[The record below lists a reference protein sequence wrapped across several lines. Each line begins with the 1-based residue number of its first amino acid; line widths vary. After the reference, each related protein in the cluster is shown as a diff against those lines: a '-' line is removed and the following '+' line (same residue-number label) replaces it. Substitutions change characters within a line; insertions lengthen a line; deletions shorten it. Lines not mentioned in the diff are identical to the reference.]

1 MRSKSLLVPL
11 TDDGTEFLLRVWFE
25 ENEHIDDREGYE
37 LVHNWL
43 ESKGVMIVHNYDGN
57 QTVSLSKEVDC
68 FPISGNTHG
77 GDEQTNNS
85 FTFVDLFA
93 GIGGFRIGMES
104 LGGKCIGSCEI
115 DAYARETYRNNFL
128 NGESCEE
135 FFVDIARLEILPST
149 VDVLCGGFPCQ
160 SFSTM
165 ASFPS
170 SSDKSGSDTSID
182 LSIRQGGLLTPAK
195 GKLFFHLLRILRK
208 ARPKMFVFENVKGL
222 MSLDEGSHFERIIH
236 LLEESG
242 YRVTHGIVDAAWMLP
257 QRRERVYF
265 VGVRRDLLLKRKRG
279 QVCEVVTKIGPSQ
292 RRT

>member
-1 MRSKSLLVPL
+1 
-11 TDDGTEFLLRVWFE
+11 
-25 ENEHIDDREGYE
+25 
-37 LVHNWL
+37 
-43 ESKGVMIVHNYDGN
+43 
-57 QTVSLSKEVDC
+57 
-68 FPISGNTHG
+68 
-77 GDEQTNNS
+77 
-85 FTFVDLFA
+85 
-93 GIGGFRIGMES
+93 
-104 LGGKCIGSCEI
+104 
-115 DAYARETYRNNFL
+115 
-128 NGESCEE
+128 
-135 FFVDIARLEILPST
+135 
-149 VDVLCGGFPCQ
+149 
-160 SFSTM
+160 M

-182 LSIRQGGLLTPAK
+182 LSTRQG

-257 QRRERVYF
+257 QMRERVYF

-292 RRT
+292 RRTSYLARQEEKLKSVALAKTKPGSTQPNCVDVPRKVEEQLPRFFSPRECCRLQGFPESFQIPCSDDNDSKVTKQLKQRVSQFYRQVCNAVSPPCVAAVAQKQLKRYFRRRLVLLTQFVMLKMWIVQYKVYFCSHVYIQTK